1 MLVESIPEYTS
12 WKIAESNPL
21 SASWNATRRV
31 LPMSAA
37 ASGSAA
43 AARSTAA
50 RRLRKQRLDD
60 DRGRYLAASGRVL
73 SAPELG
79 EVGDAACHGLV
90 AKRHERGTGEG
101 KLGRRRVHRAQLAH
115 EPVHD
120 AARRAPG
127 EEVRE

>member
-43 AARSTAA
+43 AARSPAPT
-50 RRLRKQRLDD
+50 RRRKQRLDD
-60 DRGRYLAASGRVL
+60 ARGRYLAASGRVL

-90 AKRHERGTGEG
+90 AQAHGRGTGQGERA
-101 KLGRRRVHRAQLAH
+101 RRR
-115 EPVHD
+115 
-120 AARRAPG
+120 
-127 EEVRE
+127 